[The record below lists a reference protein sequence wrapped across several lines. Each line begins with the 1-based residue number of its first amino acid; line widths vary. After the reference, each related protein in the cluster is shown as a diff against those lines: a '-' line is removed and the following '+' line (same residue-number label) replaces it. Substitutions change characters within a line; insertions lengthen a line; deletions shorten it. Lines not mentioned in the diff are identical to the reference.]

1 MCGATFV
8 DKKKTVENDAVDI
21 AEIRGRLLM
30 K

>member
-8 DKKKTVENDAVDI
+8 DKKPIENDAVDI

>member
-8 DKKKTVENDAVDI
+8 DKKKPVENDAVDI